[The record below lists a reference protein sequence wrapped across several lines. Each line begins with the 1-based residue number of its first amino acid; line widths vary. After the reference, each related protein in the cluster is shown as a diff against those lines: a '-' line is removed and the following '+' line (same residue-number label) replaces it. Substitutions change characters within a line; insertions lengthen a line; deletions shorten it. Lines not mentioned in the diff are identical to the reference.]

1 MYLTDRSA
9 PSGADT
15 EQGRRRGPG
24 PKVAPVV
31 LVLGTVSLITDIS
44 SEMVTAVL
52 PLYLVSTLGFTPL
65 LFGTLDGVYNG
76 AGALVQL
83 TGGHLADR
91 VRNHK
96 LMAGLGYGLSA
107 LCKPLLLIASSL
119 GALGTVLAL
128 DRTGKGLRT
137 APRDAMISLSTPPEN
152 QGRAFGVHRAMD
164 TTGAMLGPLAAFLI
178 LSVATD
184 GYDAVFGVSACVAAL
199 GVIVLVLFVPGREE
213 RARAGGEGARTGG
226 GGVRAGGAGVRAGGV
241 GAASEGGGAAAGGAS
256 VWTDGGG
263 ARADGAGGARA
274 DGAGGARADGASVP
288 TEGAGARAG
297 GVGVPAGGAG
307 AATDRAGARAGGAGA
322 ALDGGGVPAGGAGA
336 ATDRAG
342 VRAGGGGVPAGGAGA
357 ATDRAGARAD
367 RAGAALDG
375 VGVPAGGAGA
385 APGAASVADGKR
397 PVRVREAL
405 ALLRLPRLRAL
416 AGCAALLGLTTVS
429 DAFVYLLLQRRAGI
443 GEQWFTLLPLGTAVV
458 FLLLAVPVGA
468 LADRIGRRTVFLT
481 GHMGLLTAYALLLW
495 APATPALPFL
505 VLALHGTFYAA
516 TDGVLP
522 ATLADIV
529 PEQLRASGLA
539 IVGTCQALARFC
551 CSLAFGAA
559 WTVWGDGPALAGAA
573 IGLLCCAAVAGK
585 LLRPAARTR

>member
-9 PSGADT
+9 PAGASTD
-15 EQGRRRGPG
+15 QPRRRGLRPG
-24 PKVAPVV
+24 VAPVV

-52 PLYLVSTLGFTPL
+52 PLYLVSTLGFSPL
-65 LFGTLDGVYNG
+65 AFGTLDGVYNG
-76 AGALVQL
+76 VSALVQL

-91 VRNHK
+91 IRNHK
-96 LMAGLGYGLSA
+96 LLAGLGYGLSA
-107 LCKPLLLIASSL
+107 LCKPLLLLVSSI

-137 APRDAMISLSTPPEN
+137 APRDAMISLSTPTGK

-178 LSVATD
+178 LSAAAD
-184 GYDAVFGVSACVAAL
+184 GYDAVFGVSACVAVL
-199 GVIVLVLFVPGREE
+199 GVVVLVLFVPGRRQSGTDAHVPGE
-213 RARAGGEGARTGG
+213 RQPTG
-226 GGVRAGGAGVRAGGV
+226 
-241 GAASEGGGAAAGGAS
+241 
-256 VWTDGGG
+256 TD
-263 ARADGAGGARA
+263 
-274 DGAGGARADGASVP
+274 
-288 TEGAGARAG
+288 E
-297 GVGVPAGGAG
+297 
-307 AATDRAGARAGGAGA
+307 
-322 ALDGGGVPAGGAGA
+322 
-336 ATDRAG
+336 
-342 VRAGGGGVPAGGAGA
+342 
-357 ATDRAGARAD
+357 
-367 RAGAALDG
+367 
-375 VGVPAGGAGA
+375 
-385 APGAASVADGKR
+385 PGATASP

-468 LADRIGRRTVFLT
+468 LADRVGRHTVFLA
-481 GHMGLLTAYALLLW
+481 GHAALLTGYALLLW
-495 APATPALPFL
+495 APDTPALPFL
-505 VLALHGTFYAA
+505 VLALHGVFYAA

-522 ATLADIV
+522 AALADIV

-539 IVGTCQALARFC
+539 IVGTSQALARFC

-559 WTVWGDGPALAGAA
+559 WTVWGDGPALAASA
-573 IGLLCCAAVAGK
+573 LGLLCCAAIATRV
-585 LLRPAARTR
+585 LRPRGSAA